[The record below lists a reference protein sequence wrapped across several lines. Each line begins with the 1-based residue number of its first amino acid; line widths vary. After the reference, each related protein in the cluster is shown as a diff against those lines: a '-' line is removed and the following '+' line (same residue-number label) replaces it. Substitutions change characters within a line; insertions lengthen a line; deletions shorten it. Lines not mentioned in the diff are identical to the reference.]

1 MLSYEEFI
9 QEMQR
14 QTAERFGKEYD
25 VRIRKLRKTNIGLTE
40 TLNIFQKPDTEG
52 RISPHFFLHPMYE
65 KYRKGTDVA
74 GLVVEIL
81 CAYDEQK
88 ESTVE
93 IAEKVKE
100 LDDYERC
107 RKKIYFRLINTE
119 NNRILLEDV
128 PHFEILDLSMIF
140 YILVSEGTEGGSS
153 ALIHNELLNLWK
165 KSAEEVKEEAE
176 ENTPELFP
184 ARIQTMKSVM
194 EGFFPAAGK
203 EEKPP
208 EEKKCRREEP
218 DMNEIFVVSNQ
229 KMTNGF
235 SAVFYPGEL
244 KAVAEK
250 VEKDVYI
257 IPSSTHEGLLIPA
270 DSCVSGNELCKMV
283 QAVNKDYVS
292 DEEVLSDHV
301 YFYCR
306 KTDSIRLVKGD
317 ESVCASF

>member
-1 MLSYEEFI
+1 
-9 QEMQR
+9 
-14 QTAERFGKEYD
+14 
-25 VRIRKLRKTNIGLTE
+25 
-40 TLNIFQKPDTEG
+40 
-52 RISPHFFLHPMYE
+52 
-65 KYRKGTDVA
+65 
-74 GLVVEIL
+74 
-81 CAYDEQK
+81 
-88 ESTVE
+88 
-93 IAEKVKE
+93 
-100 LDDYERC
+100 
-107 RKKIYFRLINTE
+107 
-119 NNRILLEDV
+119 
-128 PHFEILDLSMIF
+128 
-140 YILVSEGTEGGSS
+140 
-153 ALIHNELLNLWK
+153 
-165 KSAEEVKEEAE
+165 
-176 ENTPELFP
+176 
-184 ARIQTMKSVM
+184 
-194 EGFFPAAGK
+194 
-203 EEKPP
+203 
-208 EEKKCRREEP
+208 
-218 DMNEIFVVSNQ
+218 MNEIFVVSNQ